1 MPEQNLPLVVH
12 IDAKESSLE
21 LERVALAGIDC
32 EIVSIAVS
40 SEGEIIEAVKNATV
54 ILNDHSPVT
63 QAMIDQLTN
72 CKLIIR
78 YGHGYDTVDV
88 DACTEAGIIVTNIAG
103 STSEEVSNH
112 ALALLMASAR
122 ELKRMDLATT
132 SGRWGEVYSRS
143 ILKRIYGETV
153 GIVGFGWIGRAMA
166 RKCKALGMSVL
177 VNDPYVGEHLAI
189 EYGVEF
195 VSKECSVQ
203 HYFL

>member
-72 CKLIIR
+72 CKLI
-78 YGHGYDTVDV
+78 TVEK
-88 DACTEAGIIVTNIAG
+88 AQIWKNNWN
-103 STSEEVSNH
+103 SPLSNP
-112 ALALLMASAR
+112 
-122 ELKRMDLATT
+122 LK
-132 SGRWGEVYSRS
+132 
-143 ILKRIYGETV
+143 
-153 GIVGFGWIGRAMA
+153 
-166 RKCKALGMSVL
+166 
-177 VNDPYVGEHLAI
+177 
-189 EYGVEF
+189 
-195 VSKECSVQ
+195 SKECCKKEYRTLFSRTQ
-203 HYFL
+203 QG